1 MLNFDPTYQP
11 YPSIRYPVYARNGMV
26 CTSSSLATAAGL
38 EILRK
43 GGNAVDAAVATA
55 ACLTVV
61 EPTAN
66 GMGSDSFALV
76 WMKDDHKLYG
86 LNSSGYS
93 PRNISIEKVL
103 ADHRDADGKMPTHGW
118 TPVMVP
124 GAPKAWATLNR
135 RFGRLP
141 LTEVLAP
148 AIRYASEGYP
158 MTPNVAVMW
167 NKAFRKFKVEF
178 EGKPEFDEW
187 FKTFTFDGK
196 PPKAG
201 DIVRLPNHA
210 KTLRAIAETGADAFY
225 KGEIADRII
234 ADSSE
239 FGGYF
244 CKEDFA
250 SYESQWVEPISVNYR
265 GCDVCEI
272 PPNGQGIVA
281 LMALN
286 ILKHFDFP
294 EKESAETY
302 HRQWEAIKIAFT
314 DALHHVTDPRC
325 MKVNYHDL
333 ISHEY
338 GAIRATEI
346 GERAQMPQVKNPPK
360 SGTVYLCTADGEG
373 NMVSYIQS
381 NYMGFGSGIV
391 VRGTGISLQ
400 NRGHDFSLNPEDS
413 NALAPA
419 KKSYHTII
427 PGFLMK
433 DGDAVGPFGVMGGYM
448 QPQGHVQVIM
458 NLIDFGLNPQQAL
471 DAPRWQ
477 WMRGMKFVVEDG
489 FKTEIAR
496 QLAARGHEVSVEM
509 NKPSFGRGQMIIRLE
524 NGVLVGGTESRTDSN
539 IACY

>member
-167 NKAFRKFKVEF
+167 NKAFRKFKASS
-178 EGKPEFDEW
+178 GRP
-187 FKTFTFDGK
+187 
-196 PPKAG
+196 AG
-201 DIVRLPNHA
+201 GSRAATRALP
-210 KTLRAIAETGADAFY
+210 
-225 KGEIADRII
+225 
-234 ADSSE
+234 SST
-239 FGGYF
+239 
-244 CKEDFA
+244 
-250 SYESQWVEPISVNYR
+250 IS
-265 GCDVCEI
+265 
-272 PPNGQGIVA
+272 A
-281 LMALN
+281 
-286 ILKHFDFP
+286 
-294 EKESAETY
+294 
-302 HRQWEAIKIAFT
+302 
-314 DALHHVTDPRC
+314 
-325 MKVNYHDL
+325 
-333 ISHEY
+333 
-338 GAIRATEI
+338 
-346 GERAQMPQVKNPPK
+346 
-360 SGTVYLCTADGEG
+360 
-373 NMVSYIQS
+373 
-381 NYMGFGSGIV
+381 
-391 VRGTGISLQ
+391 
-400 NRGHDFSLNPEDS
+400 
-413 NALAPA
+413 
-419 KKSYHTII
+419 
-427 PGFLMK
+427 
-433 DGDAVGPFGVMGGYM
+433 
-448 QPQGHVQVIM
+448 
-458 NLIDFGLNPQQAL
+458 
-471 DAPRWQ
+471 
-477 WMRGMKFVVEDG
+477 
-489 FKTEIAR
+489 
-496 QLAARGHEVSVEM
+496 
-509 NKPSFGRGQMIIRLE
+509 
-524 NGVLVGGTESRTDSN
+524 
-539 IACY
+539 